1 MVRIDYFAGPHQVRR
16 KIMAIQKRWT
26 MLNSDICEVGEKL
39 GFEWNAVVEEIQ
51 NQGFYAEEIGRA
63 HV

>member
-1 MVRIDYFAGPHQVRR
+1 
-16 KIMAIQKRWT
+16 MAIQKRWT